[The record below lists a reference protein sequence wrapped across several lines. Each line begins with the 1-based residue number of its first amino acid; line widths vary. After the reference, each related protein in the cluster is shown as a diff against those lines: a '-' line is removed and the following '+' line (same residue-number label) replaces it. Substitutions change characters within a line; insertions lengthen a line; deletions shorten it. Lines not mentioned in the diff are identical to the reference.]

1 MRKVTMTGTAAPP
14 SSESSLGAV
23 VTEEFVGEVVGKT
36 VGDFVVGE
44 IVVGEFVVG
53 EFVVGEF
60 VGKFVGEIVGDS
72 VGADDVG
79 DVEGA
84 RVNWS
89 WNLFLHLVQISLAG
103 VSWALA

>member
-1 MRKVTMTGTAAPP
+1 M
-14 SSESSLGAV
+14 

-53 EFVVGEF
+53 EFVVGEIVVGEFVVGEF

-84 RVNWS
+84 RVTLVVEFVSFAPRPDIVGWS
-89 WNLFLHLVQISLAG
+89 VVGACVKLV
-103 VSWALA
+103 